1 MKYTIGKYNF
11 KSQIEIIEFVREIL
25 YKYNIGDIIDL
36 EDFDFIYS
44 LIQNHRWK
52 EDKIGCGI
60 EKFRVILTEY
70 KNRAFKIIRMNG
82 TETDFSFMKC
92 ISKPKDWKSHDFICA
107 CRTCISSQIQDFKE
121 AELTKEK
128 KCPYRNL
135 ILNKTNSHVD
145 HMPPSTFKN
154 IVKKFIKEKKIDIKN
169 IEIGGY
175 EDNATSKFFVNDEL
189 RRSFFE
195 FHKNHAK
202 LRLVSARANLS
213 EIKREVS

>member
-1 MKYTIGKYNF
+1 MKYAIGEYNF
-11 KSQIEIIEFVREIL
+11 KNQKEIIEFVRKIL
-25 YKYNIGDIIDL
+25 YKYNIEDTINE

-60 EKFRVILTEY
+60 EKFKIILTEY
-70 KNRAFKIIRMNG
+70 NNRAFKIIRSDG

-92 ISKPKDWKSHDFICA
+92 ISKPKDWRYHDFISA

-121 AELTKEK
+121 RELTKEN
-128 KCPYRNL
+128 KCPYRNIML
-135 ILNKTNSHVD
+135 DKTNSHVD
-145 HMPPSTFKN
+145 HIPPSTFKN
-154 IVKKFIKEKKIDIKN
+154 IVKRFINEKEIDVNN

-175 EDNATSKFFVNDEL
+175 EDNATSKFFVDDEL
-189 RRSFFE
+189 SKSFFE
-195 FHKNHAK
+195 FHKNNAK

-213 EIKREVS
+213 EIKKEV